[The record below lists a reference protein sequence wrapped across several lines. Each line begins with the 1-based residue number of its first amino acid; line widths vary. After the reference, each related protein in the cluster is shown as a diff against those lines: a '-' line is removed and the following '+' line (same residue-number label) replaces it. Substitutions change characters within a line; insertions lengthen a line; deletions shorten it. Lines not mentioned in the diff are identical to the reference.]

1 MTIQRPSWSS
11 CKRILPF
18 QVGRTR
24 LLEHPQYARGRAAQ
38 ALANSQRRG
47 ITPWLSWEDD
57 QLNWW
62 EEIHRKNWGSEFVCV
77 GFIFCFNWY
86 RSSSIERKQLASYES
101 QERIGLVNPSLFWE
115 PSTRLRNSMQ
125 DIWMKQY
132 QGKTG
137 NEVIQQVFLLILL
150 KKNKTFQHGINASIL
165 RSCKFPHNLDPR
177 NLGKAEANG

>member
-1 MTIQRPSWSS
+1 MTPGIDGKKSIE
-11 CKRILPF
+11 KT
-18 QVGRTR
+18 G
-24 LLEHPQYARGRAAQ
+24 AQ
-38 ALANSQRRG
+38 NFCVWG
-47 ITPWLSWEDD
+47 I
-57 QLNWW
+57 
-62 EEIHRKNWGSEFVCV
+62 V
-77 GFIFCFNWY
+77 FCFNWY

-101 QERIGLVNPSLFWE
+101 QERIGLVNPSLLRE
-115 PSTRLRNSMQ
+115 PSTRLRRSMQ
-125 DIWMKQY
+125 DIWMKHY